1 VILVIDICC
10 CLKAWAAERF
20 VYSVQILGDVVW
32 LPHHAILQIDR
43 HCQLLQATF
52 LRLLRT

>member
-1 VILVIDICC
+1 VIDICC